1 MTILEI
7 SGITQTVQ
15 HLLSLTREREQ
26 VGSSDSGFLTRT
38 CSELWFGV
46 FFPGC
51 LTSKLVLQP
60 SQHFCELP
68 NIILISSFTA

>member
-7 SGITQTVQ
+7 SGITQTV
-15 HLLSLTREREQ
+15 STYSVCPTPIVFDVREEKQ
-26 VGSSDSGFLTRT
+26 IGSSSSGFVTRT
-38 CSELWFGV
+38 SSELWFGV

-60 SQHFCELP
+60 SQNFCELP
-68 NIILISSFTA
+68 NII